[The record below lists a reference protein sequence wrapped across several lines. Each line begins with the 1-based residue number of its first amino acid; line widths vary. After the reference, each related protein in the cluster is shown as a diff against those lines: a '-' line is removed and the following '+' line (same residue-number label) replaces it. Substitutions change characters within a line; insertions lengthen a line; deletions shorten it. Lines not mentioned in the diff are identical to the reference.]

1 MISKNKDKG
10 FTFIELILYMAIL
23 GIFMVAVM
31 TLISTTVA
39 SHKKQSSRQKL
50 QSQATETYDSIADI
64 LMGASDI
71 KIDGTA
77 YVQTGTSFTQ
87 VTGSF
92 IVPEDTYV
100 KSAGSGSTLR
110 KQGGVADV
118 IQDIVSD
125 SGVIKKKSNSY
136 DIADVKP
143 FGGAGASEDVHT
155 FIDADYLWIQYS
167 SELDKTAFC
176 TITYS
181 KTDKKL
187 YVFRQEMS
195 DETLNQAK
203 QDLKSSD
210 SAKVN
215 QAQAVLSSCTKYVDA
230 SSKKGTVLA
239 NNVKSFQLQ
248 VNPADNSVAV
258 IIGFEDTKT
267 KETYKVTS
275 VVGLR
280 NSFVLKKH
288 ECCLLYTSDAADEL

>member
-1 MISKNKDKG
+1 MICRNKDKG
-10 FTFIELILYMAIL
+10 FTFIELILYMAIF

-31 TLISTTVA
+31 SLISTTVA

-50 QSQATETYDSIADI
+50 QSQATETYDAIADI

-155 FIDADYLWIQYS
+155 FIDADYLWVQYS

-288 ECCLLYTSDAADEL
+288 EWD

>member
-1 MISKNKDKG
+1 MICRNKDKG

-31 TLISTTVA
+31 SLISTTVA

-50 QSQATETYDSIADI
+50 QSQATETYDVIADI

-155 FIDADYLWIQYS
+155 FIDADYLWVQYS

-248 VNPADNSVAV
+248 RNPADNSVAV

-288 ECCLLYTSDAADEL
+288 EWD

>member
-1 MISKNKDKG
+1 MICRNKDKG
-10 FTFIELILYMAIL
+10 FTLIELILYMAIL

-31 TLISTTVA
+31 SLISTTVA

-50 QSQATETYDSIADI
+50 QSQATETYDAIADI

-155 FIDADYLWIQYS
+155 FIDADYLWVQYS

-288 ECCLLYTSDAADEL
+288 EWD

>member
-1 MISKNKDKG
+1 MICRNKDKG

-31 TLISTTVA
+31 SLISTTVA

-50 QSQATETYDSIADI
+50 QSQATETYDAIADI

-136 DIADVKP
+136 DIAGVKP

-155 FIDADYLWIQYS
+155 FIDADYLWVQYS

-288 ECCLLYTSDAADEL
+288 EWD

>member
-1 MISKNKDKG
+1 MICRNKDKG

-31 TLISTTVA
+31 SLISTTA

-50 QSQATETYDSIADI
+50 QSQATETYDAIADI

-71 KIDGTA
+71 KMDGTA

-155 FIDADYLWIQYS
+155 FIDADYLWVQYS

-288 ECCLLYTSDAADEL
+288 EWD

>member
-1 MISKNKDKG
+1 MICRNKDKG
-10 FTFIELILYMAIL
+10 STFIELILYMAIL

-31 TLISTTVA
+31 SLISTTVA

-50 QSQATETYDSIADI
+50 QSQATETYDAIADI

-155 FIDADYLWIQYS
+155 FIDADYLWVQYS

-288 ECCLLYTSDAADEL
+288 EWD

>member
-1 MISKNKDKG
+1 MICRNKDKG

-31 TLISTTVA
+31 SLISTTVA

-50 QSQATETYDSIADI
+50 QSQATETYDAIANI

-155 FIDADYLWIQYS
+155 FIDADYLWVQYS

-288 ECCLLYTSDAADEL
+288 EWD

>member
-1 MISKNKDKG
+1 MICRNKDKG

-31 TLISTTVA
+31 SLISTTVA

-50 QSQATETYDSIADI
+50 QSQATETYDAIADI

-155 FIDADYLWIQYS
+155 FIDADYLWVQYS

-267 KETYKVTS
+267 IETYNVTS

-288 ECCLLYTSDAADEL
+288 EWD

>member
-1 MISKNKDKG
+1 MICRNKDKG

-31 TLISTTVA
+31 SLISTTVA

-50 QSQATETYDSIADI
+50 QSQATETYDAIADI

-143 FGGAGASEDVHT
+143 FGGAGASEDVRT
-155 FIDADYLWIQYS
+155 FIDADYLWVQYS

-288 ECCLLYTSDAADEL
+288 EWD

>member
-1 MISKNKDKG
+1 MICRNKDKG

-31 TLISTTVA
+31 SLISTTVA

-50 QSQATETYDSIADI
+50 QSQATETYDAIADI

-155 FIDADYLWIQYS
+155 FIDADYLWVQYS

-258 IIGFEDTKT
+258 IIGFEDAKT

-288 ECCLLYTSDAADEL
+288 EWD

>member
-1 MISKNKDKG
+1 MICRNKDKG

-31 TLISTTVA
+31 SLISTTVA

-50 QSQATETYDSIADI
+50 QSQATETYDAIADI

-155 FIDADYLWIQYS
+155 FIDDDYLWVQYS

-288 ECCLLYTSDAADEL
+288 EWD

>member
-1 MISKNKDKG
+1 MICRNKDKG

-31 TLISTTVA
+31 SLISTTVA

-50 QSQATETYDSIADI
+50 QSQATETYDAIADI

-155 FIDADYLWIQYS
+155 FIDADYLWVQYS

-215 QAQAVLSSCTKYVDA
+215 QAQAVLSSGTKYVDA

-288 ECCLLYTSDAADEL
+288 EWD

>member
-1 MISKNKDKG
+1 MICRNKDKG

-31 TLISTTVA
+31 SLISTTVA

-50 QSQATETYDSIADI
+50 QSQATETYDAIADI

-77 YVQTGTSFTQ
+77 YVQTGKSFTQ

-155 FIDADYLWIQYS
+155 FIDADYLWVQYS

-288 ECCLLYTSDAADEL
+288 EWD

>member
-1 MISKNKDKG
+1 MICRNKDKG

-31 TLISTTVA
+31 SLISTTVA

-50 QSQATETYDSIADI
+50 QSQATEIYDAIADI

-155 FIDADYLWIQYS
+155 FIDADYLWVQYS

-288 ECCLLYTSDAADEL
+288 EWD

>member
-1 MISKNKDKG
+1 MICRNKDKG

-31 TLISTTVA
+31 SLISTTVA

-50 QSQATETYDSIADI
+50 QSQATETYDAIADI

-71 KIDGTA
+71 KIDGSA

-155 FIDADYLWIQYS
+155 FIDADYLWVQYS

-288 ECCLLYTSDAADEL
+288 EWD

>member
-1 MISKNKDKG
+1 MICRNKDKG

-31 TLISTTVA
+31 SLISTTVA

-50 QSQATETYDSIADI
+50 QSQATETYDAIADI

-155 FIDADYLWIQYS
+155 FMDADYLWVQYS

-288 ECCLLYTSDAADEL
+288 EWD

>member
-1 MISKNKDKG
+1 MICRNKDKG

-31 TLISTTVA
+31 SLISTTVA

-50 QSQATETYDSIADI
+50 QSQATETYDAIADI

-118 IQDIVSD
+118 IQDIASD

-155 FIDADYLWIQYS
+155 FIDADYLWVQYS

-288 ECCLLYTSDAADEL
+288 EWD

>member
-1 MISKNKDKG
+1 MICRNKDKG

-31 TLISTTVA
+31 SLISTTVA

-50 QSQATETYDSIADI
+50 QSQATETYDAIADI

-125 SGVIKKKSNSY
+125 SGVIKKKSISY

-155 FIDADYLWIQYS
+155 FIDADYLWVQYS

-288 ECCLLYTSDAADEL
+288 EWD

>member
-1 MISKNKDKG
+1 MICRNKDKG

-31 TLISTTVA
+31 SLISTTVA

-50 QSQATETYDSIADI
+50 QSQATETYDAIADI

-155 FIDADYLWIQYS
+155 FIDADYLWVQYS

-258 IIGFEDTKT
+258 IIEFEDTKT

-288 ECCLLYTSDAADEL
+288 EWD

>member
-1 MISKNKDKG
+1 MICRNKDKG

-31 TLISTTVA
+31 SLISTTVA

-50 QSQATETYDSIADI
+50 QSQATETYDAIADI

-155 FIDADYLWIQYS
+155 FIDADYLWVQYS

-176 TITYS
+176 TITYI

-288 ECCLLYTSDAADEL
+288 EWD

>member
-1 MISKNKDKG
+1 MICRNKDKG

-31 TLISTTVA
+31 SLISTTVA

-50 QSQATETYDSIADI
+50 QSQATETYDEIADI

-155 FIDADYLWIQYS
+155 FIDADYLWVQYS

-288 ECCLLYTSDAADEL
+288 EWD

>member
-1 MISKNKDKG
+1 MICRNKDKG

-31 TLISTTVA
+31 SLISTTVA

-50 QSQATETYDSIADI
+50 QSQATETYDAIADI

-155 FIDADYLWIQYS
+155 FIDADYLWVQYS

-258 IIGFEDTKT
+258 IIGFEDTKS

-288 ECCLLYTSDAADEL
+288 EWD

>member
-1 MISKNKDKG
+1 MICRNKDKG

-31 TLISTTVA
+31 SLISTTVA

-50 QSQATETYDSIADI
+50 QSQATETYDAIADI

-77 YVQTGTSFTQ
+77 YVQTETSFTQ

-155 FIDADYLWIQYS
+155 FIDADYLWVQYS

-288 ECCLLYTSDAADEL
+288 EWD

>member
-1 MISKNKDKG
+1 MICRNKDKG

-31 TLISTTVA
+31 SLISTTVA

-50 QSQATETYDSIADI
+50 QSQATETYDAIADI

-110 KQGGVADV
+110 RQGGVADV

-155 FIDADYLWIQYS
+155 FIDADYLWVQYS

-288 ECCLLYTSDAADEL
+288 EWD

>member
-1 MISKNKDKG
+1 MICRNKDKG

-31 TLISTTVA
+31 SLISTTVA

-50 QSQATETYDSIADI
+50 QSQATETYDAIADI

-100 KSAGSGSTLR
+100 KSAVSGSTLR

-155 FIDADYLWIQYS
+155 FIDADYLWVQYS

-195 DETLNQAK
+195 DETLNQEK

-288 ECCLLYTSDAADEL
+288 EWD

>member
-1 MISKNKDKG
+1 MICRNKDKG

-31 TLISTTVA
+31 SLISTTVA

-50 QSQATETYDSIADI
+50 QSQATETYDAIADI

-155 FIDADYLWIQYS
+155 FIDADYLWVQYS

-215 QAQAVLSSCTKYVDA
+215 QAQSVLSSCTKYVDA

-288 ECCLLYTSDAADEL
+288 EWD

>member
-258 IIGFEDTKT
+258 IIGFEDAKT

-288 ECCLLYTSDAADEL
+288 EWD

>member
-1 MISKNKDKG
+1 MICRNKDKG

-31 TLISTTVA
+31 SLISTTVA

-50 QSQATETYDSIADI
+50 QSQATETYDAIADI

-155 FIDADYLWIQYS
+155 FIDAEYLWVQYS

-288 ECCLLYTSDAADEL
+288 EWD

>member
-1 MISKNKDKG
+1 MICRNKDKG

-31 TLISTTVA
+31 SLISTTVA

-50 QSQATETYDSIADI
+50 QSQATETYDAIADI

-143 FGGAGASEDVHT
+143 FGGADASEDVHT
-155 FIDADYLWIQYS
+155 FIDADYLWVQYS

-288 ECCLLYTSDAADEL
+288 EWD

>member
-1 MISKNKDKG
+1 MICRNKDKG

-31 TLISTTVA
+31 SLISTTVA

-50 QSQATETYDSIADI
+50 QSQATETYDAIADI

-155 FIDADYLWIQYS
+155 FIEADYLWVQYS

-288 ECCLLYTSDAADEL
+288 EWD

>member
-1 MISKNKDKG
+1 MICRNKDKG

-31 TLISTTVA
+31 SLISTTVA

-50 QSQATETYDSIADI
+50 QSQATETYDAIADI

-155 FIDADYLWIQYS
+155 FIDADYLWVQYS

-210 SAKVN
+210 SAKVI

-288 ECCLLYTSDAADEL
+288 EWD

>member
-1 MISKNKDKG
+1 MICRNKDKG

-31 TLISTTVA
+31 SLISTTVA

-50 QSQATETYDSIADI
+50 QSQATETYDAIADI

-77 YVQTGTSFTQ
+77 YVQSGTSFTQ

-155 FIDADYLWIQYS
+155 FIDADYLWVQYS

-288 ECCLLYTSDAADEL
+288 EWD

>member
-1 MISKNKDKG
+1 MICRNKDKG

-31 TLISTTVA
+31 SLISTTVA

-50 QSQATETYDSIADI
+50 QSQATETYDAIADI

-155 FIDADYLWIQYS
+155 FIDADYLWVQYS

-203 QDLKSSD
+203 HDLKSSD

-288 ECCLLYTSDAADEL
+288 EWD

>member
-1 MISKNKDKG
+1 MICRNKDKG

-31 TLISTTVA
+31 SLISTTVA

-50 QSQATETYDSIADI
+50 QSQATETYDAIADI

-155 FIDADYLWIQYS
+155 FIDADYLWVQYS

-195 DETLNQAK
+195 DETLNQEK

-288 ECCLLYTSDAADEL
+288 EWD

>member
-1 MISKNKDKG
+1 MICRNKDKG

-31 TLISTTVA
+31 SLISTTVA

-50 QSQATETYDSIADI
+50 QSQATETYDAIADI

-71 KIDGTA
+71 KMDGTA

-155 FIDADYLWIQYS
+155 FIDADYLWVQYS

-267 KETYKVTS
+267 KGTYKVTS

-288 ECCLLYTSDAADEL
+288 EWD

>member
-258 IIGFEDTKT
+258 
-267 KETYKVTS
+267 TYKVTS

-288 ECCLLYTSDAADEL
+288 EWD

>member
-1 MISKNKDKG
+1 MICRNKDKG
-10 FTFIELILYMAIL
+10 FTFIEIILYMAIL

-31 TLISTTVA
+31 SLISTTVA

-50 QSQATETYDSIADI
+50 QSQATETYDAIADI

-155 FIDADYLWIQYS
+155 FIDADYLWVQYS

-288 ECCLLYTSDAADEL
+288 EWD

>member
-1 MISKNKDKG
+1 MICRNKDKG

-31 TLISTTVA
+31 SLISTTVA

-50 QSQATETYDSIADI
+50 QSQATETYDAIADI

-155 FIDADYLWIQYS
+155 FIDADYLWVQYS

-230 SSKKGTVLA
+230 SFKKGTVLA

-288 ECCLLYTSDAADEL
+288 EWD

>member
-1 MISKNKDKG
+1 MICRNKDKG

-31 TLISTTVA
+31 SLISTTVA

-50 QSQATETYDSIADI
+50 QSQATETYDAIADI

-155 FIDADYLWIQYS
+155 FIDADYLWVQYS

-187 YVFRQEMS
+187 YVFKQEMS

-288 ECCLLYTSDAADEL
+288 EWD